1 MSDTPPKLIDANWI
15 LRYLLRDDEGF
26 FKKSSALLE
35 RVKAGEEKVVV
46 LESVLAECVY
56 VLLKLYRVERGV
68 VAEKLRELLH
78 YRGIANT
85 DKKDLL
91 DALQIFNQT
100 NLSIVDC
107 FLSSKSR
114 NRGMELCTFDKK
126 LGRETMK
133 DSD

>member
-1 MSDTPPKLIDANWI
+1 MSDTPRKLIDANWI
-15 LRYLLRDDEGF
+15 LRYLLRDNEAL

-56 VLLKLYRVERGV
+56 VLLKIYKVERAV
-68 VAEKLRELLH
+68 VADKLHDLLH
-78 YRGIANT
+78 YRGIANP

-91 DALQIFNQT
+91 DPLLLFRQT

-107 FLSSKSR
+107 FLGAKAR
-114 NRGMELCTFDKK
+114 NRGMELCTFDKEMEK
-126 LGRETMK
+126 KAGT
-133 DSD
+133 DG